1 MINRELNYQLD
12 RVDKRL
18 RMYRFWSGLGI
29 VLISTAVLTG
39 LIYAYQRG
47 TGNPIEGGL
56 QLTLGV
62 AFLGSIF
69 VIAAS
74 FFTRR
79 EQHRLAQKIEA
90 RYPQLDSVLV
100 TALDQQPD
108 KSTGHWGYLQQSV
121 VDKAVHHAL
130 VHDWR
135 SLVSS
140 KQMGFAR
147 FSAVAGIVFLI
158 IGTLGLNSLPANRIP
173 EKAMPERSF
182 DDVEIGNPEYD
193 VTIEPGDTEVEQGT
207 SLLVLARFDDRLPPE
222 ATLVYTTEDGLEH
235 TVSMSRSLDD
245 PLFGGRIESVES
257 RLKYRVEIG
266 TQRSSD
272 FQVDVFTYPL
282 LLQTDARLLFPE
294 YTNQEEK
301 LVQDVRRVSAVEGTK
316 LTLMCRVNKALATA
330 QFLEVS
336 EEQKEKISLRP
347 SDSDSSIYETTFF
360 IDRSRELELHLT
372 DEDGRTNRHP
382 PKFRI
387 TMIENLPPDI
397 KLIKPTRDIEVSPI
411 EEVEMAASAWDD
423 FGLQQVGLSY
433 SIPGRFEKEISLGDT
448 FPAKERIEVEH
459 LLAFEDLD
467 AEPDELLTWY
477 FWAEDIGP
485 DGEVRRVSSDLFFAE
500 VRPFEEIFRQ
510 GQQPEESSQQQ
521 QQQSGQNAQQAE
533 ELAELQKQIINA
545 TWKVIRRE
553 TRNEPTVQFEA
564 DMQLIVESQ
573 QSALTQVQ
581 ELEQNLEDAES
592 LAHVERVKQEML
604 KAIQSLETAAKESSI
619 SQLQPALGHEQA
631 AYQALLRLRAREHE
645 VVQSSQSQQSGQ
657 SQQSQNS
664 RSQLQL
670 NQLQLRED
678 ENRYAQQE
686 QAQTEQEQQ
695 ASEDRQVLNRLKELA
710 ERQGDLNEQIKE
722 VQAALEEA
730 KTEEERAEA
739 ERQLKRLREEQEE
752 LLRDT
757 EELQERMDQPQNQ
770 ERMAEAQQQ
779 LDEAREN
786 IRQSA
791 ESLQQE
797 MLSQAA
803 NQGTRAQRGLDD
815 LKEEFQKRTAG
826 EFEEELQDIQQQAQ
840 KLVEEE
846 NKLAE
851 KLEKLRSG
859 EDPASNSLR
868 DSGEKQASEQQLAEQ
883 KERLK
888 NLLEKMR
895 ETIEQAEESQ
905 PLLAEELYE
914 TIRDTRKA
922 DPEKALEATD
932 LSLQRGLIDY
942 AIEQE
947 SLARESMQGLAEGI
961 EKAAEKV
968 LGDEVESLRRALSEL
983 EQLNEDLEGELA
995 RAAERDFDP
1004 QDGRNTSGDNRSGDE
1019 REMSNAEG
1027 TSSEGQAPT
1036 KEQQNEQ
1043 DSSTQQ
1049 PGQQGKPS
1057 DQSGKPGGSEADPES
1072 QQPGQTPG
1080 QQQTPG
1086 QSNSSGQSGQPQQY
1100 QPSGEQQSSPGNSQS
1115 EGDSKAMN
1123 FEPGGIQQ
1131 FLNNGGGAP
1140 SSPFSGENFVEWSD
1154 RLRDVEEIV
1163 DDPDL
1168 QAEAARIRDEARE
1181 IRKEILNTSA
1191 PPQWD
1196 LIKQKI
1202 AQPLTELQNR
1212 VAEELLK
1219 RTAEDAQVP
1228 IDKDPVPTEYEA
1240 EVRRYYQR
1248 LGSGE

>member
-1 MINRELNYQLD
+1 MINRELKHQLD

-47 TGNPIEGGL
+47 TGNTIEGGL
-56 QLTLGV
+56 QLTLSV
-62 AFLGSIF
+62 ALLGSFF
-69 VIAAS
+69 VIVAS

-79 EQHRLAQKIEA
+79 EQHRLAQQIES

-147 FSAVAGIVFLI
+147 FSAFAGIVFLVL
-158 IGTLGLNSLPANRIP
+158 GSLGLNSLPANRIP
-173 EKAMPERSF
+173 EKSTPEKLF
-182 DDVEIGNPEYD
+182 DNVEIGYTEYD

-207 SLLVLARFDDRLPPE
+207 SLLVLVRFVDRLPPE
-222 ATLVYTTEDGLEH
+222 ATLIYKTDGGVEH
-235 TVSMSRSLDD
+235 AVPMSRSLDD
-245 PLFGGRIESVES
+245 PLFGARIASVES
-257 RLKYRVEIG
+257 PLNYRVEIG
-266 TQRSSD
+266 SQRTSD
-272 FQVDVFTYPL
+272 YRVDVFTYPML
-282 LLQTDARLLFPE
+282 IQTDARLLFPI

-330 QFLEVS
+330 QFVEVIENK
-336 EEQKEKISLRP
+336 EETISLDP
-347 SDSDSSIYETTFF
+347 SDTDTLIYETSFVV
-360 IDRSRELELHLT
+360 DRSRELELYLT
-372 DEDGRTNRHP
+372 DENGRTNRHL

-397 KLIKPTRDIEVSPI
+397 KLTKPTRDIEVSPI
-411 EEVEMAASAWDD
+411 EEVELAASAWDD
-423 FGLQQVGLSY
+423 FGLQQVGVSY
-433 SIPGRFEKEISLGDT
+433 SIPGRIEQEISIGDT

-459 LLAFEDLD
+459 LLAFEELD
-467 AEPDELLTWY
+467 ASPDELLTWY

-485 DGEVRRVSSDLFFAE
+485 NGEVRRVSSDLFFAE

-510 GQQPEESSQQQ
+510 GQQPEENSQQQ

-545 TWKVIRRE
+545 TWKIIRRE
-553 TRNEPTVQFEA
+553 TRNEPSTEFKS
-564 DMQLIVESQ
+564 DMQLITESQ
-573 QSALTQVQ
+573 QSALAQVL

-592 LAHVERVKQEML
+592 LAHVERVKQEMQ
-604 KAIQSLETAAKESSI
+604 KAIQSLESAGSGSSI
-619 SQLQPALGHEQA
+619 SQLQPALDHEQA

-657 SQQSQNS
+657 SQQSKSS
-664 RSQLQL
+664 RSQQQL

-730 KTEEERAEA
+730 ETEEERAEA

-757 EELQERMDQPQNQ
+757 EELQERMEQPQNQ

-797 MLSQAA
+797 MLTQAA

-826 EFEEELQDIQQQAQ
+826 EFEEELRDIQQQAQ

-851 KLEKLRSG
+851 QLEKLRSG
-859 EDPASNSLR
+859 DDPASNSLR
-868 DSGEKQASEQQLAEQ
+868 DSGKQQVSEQQLAEQ
-883 KERLK
+883 KERLR
-888 NLLEKMR
+888 NLLDKMR

-914 TIRDTRKA
+914 TVRDTRKA

-932 LSLQRGLIDY
+932 LSLQRGLLDY

-947 SLARESMQGLAEGI
+947 ELARESMQGLAEGI
-961 EKAAEKV
+961 DKAAEKV

-983 EQLNEDLEGELA
+983 DQLNKDLDGELA
-995 RAAERDFDP
+995 RAEGRESDEQVGHTSAGEAREVSENEKKNEEAESP
-1004 QDGRNTSGDNRSGDE
+1004 TGQ
-1019 REMSNAEG
+1019 G
-1027 TSSEGQAPT
+1027 TS
-1036 KEQQNEQ
+1036 KEQPNEQ
-1043 DSSTQQ
+1043 DSKM
-1049 PGQQGKPS
+1049 QQGQPS
-1057 DQSGKPGGSEADPES
+1057 AQTGKPVQESAQESE
-1072 QQPGQTPG
+1072 QPGQTPG
-1080 QQQTPG
+1080 QQKTPG
-1086 QSNSSGQSGQPQQY
+1086 QNNSPGQPGQSQQN
-1100 QPSGEQQSSPGNSQS
+1100 QPSGQQQNSPGNGQS
-1115 EGDSKAMN
+1115 EGDSKTLN
-1123 FEPGGIQQ
+1123 FGPGGIEQ
-1131 FLNNGGGAP
+1131 FLNNGGNAP
-1140 SSPFSGENFVEWSD
+1140 ASPFSGDNFVEWSD

-1163 DDPDL
+1163 DDPNL

-1181 IRKEILNTSA
+1181 IRKETLNSSA

-1219 RTAEDAQVP
+1219 RTAEDARVP
-1228 IDKDPVPTEYEA
+1228 IDKDPVPAEYED